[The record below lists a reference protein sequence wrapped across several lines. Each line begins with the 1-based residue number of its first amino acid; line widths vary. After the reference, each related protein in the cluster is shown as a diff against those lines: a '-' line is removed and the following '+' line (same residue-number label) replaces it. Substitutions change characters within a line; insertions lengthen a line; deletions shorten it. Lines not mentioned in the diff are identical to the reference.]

1 MTASK
6 EPTKKKPKDPQQ
18 DEEFVDVSPPQR
30 NWKGIAISLL
40 VIVVVCSLITL
51 SVVVLTPAEL
61 PESSKSKLTVEDLY
75 RPEFSL
81 HDPEARWIS
90 DSEVVYRN
98 TDGDVIRFNFI
109 LNETEILLSNSTFVA
124 FKVAKYSLSPDLKYA
139 LFAYDVKPVY
149 RYSYTASYIVY
160 NIHTREVWELNPP
173 EVQNSV
179 LQYAAWGQ
187 QGHQLIYI
195 FENNIYYQSDVRSS
209 SLRITSSGLEGVV
222 FNGLADWLYE
232 EEILRSHLAHWWSPD
247 GERLAFLTI
256 NDSLVPNMVLAQFTG
271 STYPRGVQYPYPTAG
286 QTNPAVKLSV
296 VNLFGA
302 THTLEL
308 QPPHQPRLRDF
319 YVTMVK
325 WISDKQLAVRWL
337 NRSQNASV
345 LTVCAAA
352 TGVCHQRHKEISE
365 TWLSRQGEE
374 PLFSEDSGTF
384 FITLPVRQG
393 GHGDFHHITMF
404 SQKSQSDHQDEVRYL
419 TSGTWEVTKLLAY
432 DENNNVVFFL
442 STETAAEQRHLYSVW
457 TAGLF
462 PRRCL
467 TCGLK
472 EGCTFFDVDVSPDAR
487 RAVLRC
493 RGPGVPAVLLLD
505 LSDVN
510 GEGDGEAYFILENNL
525 PLQSALDSRRMTL
538 TDVRMITSDS
548 FELPLKLIFPPDFS
562 ESYLYGLLLIIGSTL
577 GGQAVTEEFSL
588 DWDSVL
594 AGSEQ
599 IIVARLDG
607 RGSGFRGQRVLEQI
621 HQRLGSVDVDDQI
634 AALEYVLKLPFID
647 PTRVGVYGEGY
658 GGYLTLMML
667 KAEKPIR
674 CAAAQAPIIDWTM
687 YASAFSERYFG
698 SLSVEENRY
707 QASKVLPGMR
717 GLQGGSLFLA
727 HGTADANVHFQH
739 SAELIKHLIKIGA
752 NYTMQVKKMLS
763 KRPKRAEIDL
773 RRPHCRFLILRADL
787 RRTGERWSVKPTLL
801 MPAERI
807 YQLQSIPITNR
818 KLTNLIKIKV

>member
-1 MTASK
+1 VRKISH
-6 EPTKKKPKDPQQ
+6 EPQ
-18 DEEFVDVSPPQR
+18 EFVDVSPPQR

-90 DSEVVYRN
+90 AR
-98 TDGDVIRFNFI
+98 
-109 LNETEILLSNSTFVA
+109 LS
-124 FKVAKYSLSPDLKYA
+124 LQ
-139 LFAYDVKPVY
+139 VY

-308 QPPHQPRLRDF
+308 QPPDF

-404 SQKSQSDHQDEVRYL
+404 SQKDEVRYL

-493 RGPGVPAVLLLD
+493 RGQRAAA
-505 LSDVN
+505 SS
-510 GEGDGEAYFILENNL
+510 YFILENNL
-525 PLQSALDSRRMTL
+525 PLQSAFLFFLLVSVP
-538 TDVRMITSDS
+538 TD
-548 FELPLKLIFPPDFS
+548 
-562 ESYLYGLLLIIGSTL
+562 TL

-634 AALEYVLKLPFID
+634 AFNWKSSL
-647 PTRVGVYGEGY
+647 GGEDETLRRGANDSSLQGY

-687 YASAFSERYFG
+687 YGELRPL
-698 SLSVEENRY
+698 LS
-707 QASKVLPGMR
+707 
-717 GLQGGSLFLA
+717 F
-727 HGTADANVHFQH
+727 
-739 SAELIKHLIKIGA
+739 I
-752 NYTMQVKKMLS
+752 
-763 KRPKRAEIDL
+763 
-773 RRPHCRFLILRADL
+773 
-787 RRTGERWSVKPTLL
+787 
-801 MPAERI
+801 
-807 YQLQSIPITNR
+807 
-818 KLTNLIKIKV
+818 

>member
-6 EPTKKKPKDPQQ
+6 DPTKKKPKDPQQ

-61 PESSKSKLTVEDLY
+61 PESSKSRLTVEDLY
-75 RPEFSL
+75 KLEFST
-81 HDPEARWIS
+81 HDPEVKWIS

-98 TDGDVIRFNFI
+98 RDGNVIKFNFI

-160 NIHTREVWELNPP
+160 NIYTREVWELNPP

-179 LQYAAWGQ
+179 LQHAAWGR

-195 FENNIYYQSDVRSS
+195 FENNIYYQSDVRSN
-209 SLRITSSGLEGVV
+209 SLRITSSGREGVI

-232 EEILRSHLAHWWSPD
+232 EEILGSHLAHWWSPD

-271 STYPRGVQYPYPTAG
+271 STYPRGLQYPYPMVG
-286 QTNPAVKLSV
+286 QTNPSIKLTV
-296 VNLFGA
+296 VNLLGT
-302 THTLEL
+302 THTQEL
-308 QPPHQPRLRDF
+308 QPPHQLRLRNF

-325 WISDKQLAVRWL
+325 WISNKHLVVRWL
-337 NRSQNASV
+337 IRSQNASL
-345 LTVCAAA
+345 LTVCDA
-352 TGVCHQRHKEISE
+352 TAGVCHQRHEESSE
-365 TWLSRQGEE
+365 TWLSRQREE
-374 PLFSEDSGTF
+374 PLFSEDSSRF
-384 FITLPVRQG
+384 FLTLPIKQG

-404 SQKSQSDHQDEVRYL
+404 TQKGEVRHL
-419 TSGTWEVTKLLAY
+419 TSGTWEVTKLLSY
-432 DENNNVVFFL
+432 DENNNIIFFL
-442 STETAAEQRHLYSVW
+442 STEEAAEQRHLYSVS
-457 TAGLF
+457 TVGSF
-462 PRRCL
+462 PRQCL

-472 EGCTFFDVDVSPDAR
+472 EACTFFSADVSPDAQH
-487 RAVLRC
+487 AILHC
-493 RGPGVPAVLLLD
+493 RGPSVPAVLLLD

-510 GEGDGEAYFILENNL
+510 SEAYFILENNL
-525 PLQSALDSRRMTL
+525 PLQSALESRRTIL
-538 TDVRMITSDS
+538 TDVRMITNDN
-548 FELPLKLIFPPDFS
+548 FEMPLKLIFPPDFS
-562 ESYLYGLLLIIGSTL
+562 ESYIYGLLLIIGSTL
-577 GGQAVTEEFSL
+577 GGQTVTEEFSL
-588 DWDSVL
+588 EWDSVL

-621 HQRLGSVDVDDQI
+621 HQGLGSVDVDDQI
-634 AALEYVLKLPFID
+634 AALQYVLKLPYVD
-647 PTRVGVYGEGY
+647 RTRVGVYGEGY

-667 KAEKPIR
+667 KSETLIK

-698 SLSVEENRY
+698 TASVEDNRY
-707 QASKVLPGMR
+707 QASKVLPNMR

-727 HGTADANVHFQH
+727 HSTADANVHFQH

-752 NYTMQVKKMLS
+752 NYTMQIYPDEGHFLS
-763 KRPKRAEIDL
+763 RRSRIQLTHSLIGYFRGCLID
-773 RRPHCRFLILRADL
+773 
-787 RRTGERWSVKPTLL
+787 TSLL
-801 MPAERI
+801 LEQREDE
-807 YQLQSIPITNR
+807 
-818 KLTNLIKIKV
+818 